1 MTNNRTLADG
11 FPDLATVDVLTLS
24 AARKTKGKWMY
35 RPEEPE
41 VKIEQII
48 ERIRK
53 ALGRFKL
60 GGGGGAGWW
69 VVNAAFVAALA
80 IWLGSGFYTVQPGE
94 QAALRLTG
102 KFADIKGPGLH
113 WYWPTPIGARDIVSV
128 DQVRKLEIG
137 VRGGTPVLDESL
149 MITGD
154 PDEQGQPGEAPN
166 IVDVQLLVQYDIK
179 DVEKFLYRAV
189 DPAGAT
195 IVDATETALRQV
207 IGSRPIDDV
216 LTDQKEAIQAD
227 TKDLLQGL
235 LDDYNTGINIRVV
248 QLLNVFAPEQV
259 KDAFDDVV
267 RAKEDKARIIN
278 LADAYKE
285 DILPRA
291 RGEAARL
298 VQAAEAFKQEKVAIA
313 EGQAARFL
321 SILAEYEKA
330 KDVTRQR
337 LYLEAMEEM
346 LPGITK
352 FIVSEES
359 GGGLLQF
366 LPLTE
371 ESTSPVEFGVNQQ

>member
-1 MTNNRTLADG
+1 
-11 FPDLATVDVLTLS
+11 
-24 AARKTKGKWMY
+24 MY

-48 ERIRK
+48 DRIRK

-113 WYWPTPIGARDIVSV
+113 WYWPTPIGAWDIVSV

-137 VRGGTPVLDESL
+137 VRSGTPVLDESL

-179 DVEKFLYRAV
+179 DIEKFLYRAV

-195 IVDATETALRQV
+195 IVDAAETALRQV

-227 TKDLLQGL
+227 TKELLQGL
-235 LDDYNTGINIRVV
+235 LDNYNTGINVRVV

-285 DILPRA
+285 DVLPRA

-298 VQAAEAFKQEKVAIA
+298 VQAAEAFKQEKIAIA
-313 EGQAARFL
+313 GGQAARFL

-352 FIVSEES
+352 FIVSEEA